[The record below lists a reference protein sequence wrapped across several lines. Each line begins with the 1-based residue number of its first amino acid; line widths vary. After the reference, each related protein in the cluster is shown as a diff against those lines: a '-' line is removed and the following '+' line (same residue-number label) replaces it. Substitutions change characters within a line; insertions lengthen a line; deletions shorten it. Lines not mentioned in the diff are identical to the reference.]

1 MYVQRVL
8 AAAGTSVA
16 IAAGVLAVA
25 PMASASPAADSAS
38 PTVVAAAAT
47 ISCDKGRVFKTVGR
61 VTCTGTGLFRAKGDC
76 NWPDPDRYS
85 GWVRINKSTASAF
98 VECRRKINKVSAETR
113 PGA

>member
-8 AAAGTSVA
+8 AAAGTSAA
-16 IAAGVLAVA
+16 IAAGVLTIA
-25 PMASASPAADSAS
+25 PMASASPAASSAS
-38 PTVVAAAAT
+38 PTVVTAAAS
-47 ISCDKGRVFKTVGR
+47 ISCQSRVYNTVGR

-85 GWVRINKSTASAF
+85 GWVRINKSTASAY
-98 VECRRKINKVSAETR
+98 VECTRKINGVSAETR